1 MKLETHGIFCAT
13 GARGFPGG
21 TASNHN
27 DVNVTGHNCTKRV
40 DFGCAV
46 KTDKKDNVMVV
57 VVMVMAMVVVVVMM
71 IMTTRTNEETFGLRM
86 SYSIKMSEVSMCV

>member
-13 GARGFPGG
+13 GARGFPRGI
-21 TASNHN
+21 ASNHN

-46 KTDKKDNVMVV
+46 KADKKDNMVVVV
-57 VVMVMAMVVVVVMM
+57 VVMVMMM
-71 IMTTRTNEETFGLRM
+71 MMMMMTTHTNEETFGLTM
-86 SYSIKMSEVSMCV
+86 SYSIKMSEVCVCV